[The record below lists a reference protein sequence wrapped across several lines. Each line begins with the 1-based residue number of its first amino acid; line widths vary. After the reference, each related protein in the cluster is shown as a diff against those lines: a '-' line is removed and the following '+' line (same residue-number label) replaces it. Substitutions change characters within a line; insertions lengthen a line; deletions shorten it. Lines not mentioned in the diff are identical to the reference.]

1 MVVLGVASSA
11 YESRLDTTREGIANL
26 ARLVK
31 NASLGVE
38 SASIPETFAM
48 AGGPASHSR
57 PCPELSEAVLSEVR
71 PLGGRPSLELVE
83 RVLLLPQPLWVSAS
97 R

>member
-1 MVVLGVASSA
+1 MPNQLSPKLPAKNKAHDSKTLRQAILRSDRPGAWAGPVNPRFSESIVVVLGVAGSA

-38 SASIPETFAM
+38 SANIPETFAI
-48 AGGPASHSR
+48 A
-57 PCPELSEAVLSEVR
+57 
-71 PLGGRPSLELVE
+71 
-83 RVLLLPQPLWVSAS
+83 
-97 R
+97 

>member
-1 MVVLGVASSA
+1 VAVLGVAGSA

-38 SASIPETFAM
+38 SASIPETFAI
-48 AGGPASHSR
+48 A
-57 PCPELSEAVLSEVR
+57 
-71 PLGGRPSLELVE
+71 
-83 RVLLLPQPLWVSAS
+83 
-97 R
+97 